1 MMIYPEVWFIV
12 FMLFLILLWKAREK
26 KLTRA
31 QLDEKL
37 SLAWKECDRKI
48 VLLLKKYEKVRR
60 ECEDNLK

>member
-48 VLLLKKYEKVRR
+48 VLLLKKYEKARR